1 MADKMHMY
9 GICGRG
15 TKRSYIPIL
24 TYGCQSR
31 YLPFI
36 HNGQLQATEMRRLG
50 KMKEKKYKR
59 EDLESND
66 EKGFRSNSRQEED
79 RISTAVMDWASCKKG
94 G

>member
-1 MADKMHMY
+1 
-9 GICGRG
+9 
-15 TKRSYIPIL
+15 
-24 TYGCQSR
+24 
-31 YLPFI
+31 
-36 HNGQLQATEMRRLG
+36 
-50 KMKEKKYKR
+50 MKEKKYKR